1 MDNSGKIT
9 VFLCLIMSS
18 MLLVMLTVNKIII
31 DLSVKEKSVIAAKS
45 AMSDIK
51 AEYNTY
57 IFEHYHILLFDK
69 TCGGRGEAYLE
80 EKLNENMAEN
90 MGGKADVEQTVIS
103 AYELIYDDNCQ
114 PFKSQVN
121 DYMKYAVVEYGAEK
135 ISEQT
140 EGADGTLSETLAD
153 DIKQQGDI
161 AEQDYEPEGESV
173 VGEEGTSDSEAGIGE
188 GGTSDSEAQVEPDN
202 IPETAINADDPRDY
216 TVNAARLGI
225 VNIIKPMDMEI
236 SGAYINTDN
245 CISKKFKGV
254 LFDSYEINAEFDD
267 CDRMLDDM
275 KSHESWSDKLSSSVF
290 GLNYAVSVFNCA
302 VDTSVNPESVLK
314 YELEYLACGKETD
327 AQNIETAVERIVL
340 LRFPVN
346 YAYLVTDTVKMG
358 RVKQI
363 ATPIALLLRVPVS
376 VVKTLIAGCW
386 AYVEA
391 MADVRILMQGDKVPF
406 EKTNSTWITDIDNLG
421 ESIYS
426 GSGSE
431 NGLSYQHYMMILL
444 SMNMDK
450 TYYRMLDLINV
461 NAKCSDGEFDISNGV
476 TAFTAEFTISYGDKK
491 YYIKEMGGY

>member
-1 MDNSGKIT
+1 MNNSGKIT

-31 DLSVKEKSVIAAKS
+31 NLSVKEKSVIAAKD

-90 MGGKADVEQTVIS
+90 MGDKADVEQTVIS
-103 AYELIYDDNCQ
+103 AYELIYEDNCQ
-114 PFKSQVN
+114 PFRSQVN
-121 DYMKYAVVEYGAEK
+121 DYMKYAVIEYGADK

-140 EGADGTLSETLAD
+140 KGADGTLSETLAD
-153 DIKQQGDI
+153 DIKEQGDI
-161 AEQDYEPEGESV
+161 SKQDYVPEGE
-173 VGEEGTSDSEAGIGE
+173 AGAYK
-188 GGTSDSEAQVEPDN
+188 GGTSDDEADEKQDN
-202 IPETAINADDPRDY
+202 TQETVIDADDPRDY
-216 TVNAARLGI
+216 TVKAARLGI

-236 SGAYINTDN
+236 SGAYINADS
-245 CISKKFKGV
+245 CISKKFNGV
-254 LFDSYEINAEFDD
+254 LFDSYEINAKFDD

-290 GLNYAVSVFNCA
+290 ELNYAVSVFNCA

-314 YELEYLACGKETD
+314 YELEYLACGKKTD

-340 LRFPVN
+340 LRFPIN
-346 YAYLVTDTVKMG
+346 YAYLVTDTAKMG

-363 ATPIALLLRVPVS
+363 ATPIALALRIPIS

-426 GSGSE
+426 GSGNE

-476 TAFTAEFTISYGDKK
+476 TAFTAEFIVSYGDKK
-491 YYIKEMGGY
+491 YYIKETGGY